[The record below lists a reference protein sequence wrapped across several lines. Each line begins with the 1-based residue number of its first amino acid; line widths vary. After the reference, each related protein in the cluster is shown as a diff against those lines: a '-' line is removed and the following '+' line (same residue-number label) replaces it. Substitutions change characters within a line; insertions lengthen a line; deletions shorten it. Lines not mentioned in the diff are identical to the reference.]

1 MTDFPTLSH
10 TSTSEIPILSLRGQ
24 DEPPDLSWSAVLHEL
39 YNEVFPESVL
49 ILGMSVLYQLIC
61 MACGCKG
68 PGVEFKVR
76 LMFVVMQQPFL

>member
-1 MTDFPTLSH
+1 MTH
-10 TSTSEIPILSLRGQ
+10 TTSGSPVVKSPFFRCGGQ

-76 LMFVVMQQPFL
+76 LMFVVMKQPFL